1 MYYNKAMFAAAGLKA
16 PTTWEEM
23 VTAAKALTD
32 PAKKQH
38 GFALAAGSYAE
49 NCHVAFM
56 DAAHNG
62 AKTDVTS
69 HIAGINLSIEWNEI
83 MAASLVV
90 SVPVVIGF
98 LLLHKHFVAGLT
110 SGSLKEDPA
119 HRGRVDSAEPR
130 PRRRAPG
137 VTRRVRGVGGQA
149 RVATGTSATVA
160 TRSSCSA
167 LSRTRLKAIGAWLF
181 TSCPAFGT
189 TVSRAPGRAAR

>member
-1 MYYNKAMFAAAGLKA
+1 MYYNKVMFAAAGLKA

-23 VTAAKALTD
+23 VTA
-32 PAKKQH
+32 
-38 GFALAAGSYAE
+38 
-49 NCHVAFM
+49 
-56 DAAHNG
+56 
-62 AKTDVTS
+62 
-69 HIAGINLSIEWNEI
+69 
-83 MAASLVV
+83 SLVV

-98 LLLHKHFVAGLT
+98 LLLRKHFVAGLA
-110 SGSLKEDPA
+110 SGSIKEDPA

-130 PRRRAPG
+130 TRRRAPG

-189 TVSRAPGRAAR
+189 TVSWAPGRAAR